1 MGLGKEKTHGGHEAC
16 RGSNIPGKATPWASQ
31 DIPGYP
37 GIENVDRDNP
47 G

>member
-1 MGLGKEKTHGGHEAC
+1 MKTSGKT
-16 RGSNIPGKATPWASQ
+16 TPWASQ

-37 GIENVDRDNP
+37 GTDFVDWDNP